1 MAFKSIFQTMAFT
14 LLLSLTACGY
24 HLRGAIDIPEQMKSV
39 YLEGASSMLIK
50 EFKSSL
56 KSSGGELVASPP
68 EASLVI
74 RILKDDLRRRVLS
87 LDNIGKANEFELNY
101 LVRFMLL
108 DGEGNIL
115 MEEQEMEINRDFFN
129 DQVDIL
135 AKNNEETVIREE
147 IYRQAVRTIV
157 RRAQAVLKN

>member
-1 MAFKSIFQTMAFT
+1 MAFKSIFQPMAIT

-39 YLEGASSMLIK
+39 YLEGASSMLVK